1 VASGRLAV
9 LTEYGKPLEVREY
22 EVPDPEPGA
31 LVVRITQAPICGSDL
46 HMWRADAEGF
56 HIPAGGRAMGH
67 EGTGVVYK
75 LGAGV
80 TTDYLGRPL
89 QEGDRIVHSVIVGC
103 HRCHLCLLGQE
114 NLCLN
119 KTVTPPA
126 GNYPYFLGT
135 FGDYYYV
142 APGTPVFRVPEE
154 LSDDVLGPV
163 NCAMGTATQAVLSAG
178 VGQGQTVVIQG
189 AGGLGLTATAMAKDM
204 GAHRVI
210 VFDRQAKRLEL
221 AREFGADTTVNIEEV
236 NTVDERVELVFDT
249 TEGRGADVVLEFVGM
264 PELVSEGLKML
275 RRGGT
280 YVDVGQFFSRGV
292 EFDPSMIVMTGKR
305 LMGSAMYR
313 PVVLSMIL
321 DFLVR
326 TKDTRP
332 FASLVS
338 HRFALEDINT
348 AFVQSEWVAQQTP
361 IVRAAIVP

>member
-1 VASGRLAV
+1 
-9 LTEYGKPLEVREY
+9 
-22 EVPDPEPGA
+22 
-31 LVVRITQAPICGSDL
+31 
-46 HMWRADAEGF
+46 
-56 HIPAGGRAMGH
+56 
-67 EGTGVVYK
+67 
-75 LGAGV
+75 
-80 TTDYLGRPL
+80 
-89 QEGDRIVHSVIVGC
+89 
-103 HRCHLCLLGQE
+103 
-114 NLCLN
+114 
-119 KTVTPPA
+119 
-126 GNYPYFLGT
+126 LGT

-313 PVVLSMIL
+313 PAVLSMIL